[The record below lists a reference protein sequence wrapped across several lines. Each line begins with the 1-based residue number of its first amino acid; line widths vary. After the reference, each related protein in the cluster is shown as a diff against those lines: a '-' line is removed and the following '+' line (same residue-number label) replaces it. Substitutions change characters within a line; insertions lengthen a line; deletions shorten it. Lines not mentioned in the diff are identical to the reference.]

1 MTRRQVLTRGVAL
14 GLGIPLTGGLLEAC
28 SSPAR
33 GTDASPRSKG
43 IVVGLD
49 TDIDTLDPIS
59 FRSPAA
65 YETVIQAYEMPVD
78 NRVQPA
84 NGILNG
90 VAGTLIPE
98 VASQYS
104 IVANSTVYTFT
115 VRRNVTFSNGHPVNA
130 DTLQYSYLRA
140 LEGPGYAAELLK
152 LLTVNSPSQ
161 LVVTGPMTF
170 EIHLSQPNPLGPKLI
185 PLSVLVVTDPVLS
198 RQQATKSDPWAA
210 RYYRTHMMGTGPY
223 VQGTTWQSG
232 SQYLLSPNPR
242 YWNQSQVRNPGVLLK
257 YLPSADDRALL
268 VQQGSIDL
276 AFGLPAGKLNSLRG
290 AAGVFLVNV
299 PSRDWNFL
307 GLTNTIAPFNDV
319 RVRQAVAY
327 ALPYQTLIQDSL
339 YGFASPV
346 KGILAAGTPTL
357 DESLWPYQTDVPKA
371 RALLAAAGN
380 GSELRS
386 TLTVS
391 ESRANDV
398 NTATYIQSAL
408 QQIGLNVTIT
418 QVSDANFRAKES
430 GGELPMFIENWI
442 SWVDDPFYQMY
453 WLLASANK
461 GGTNLARY
469 SSPRTDQL
477 IKSGF
482 YEVDPARREL
492 LSRMVQQ
499 QFAADIPYVPLYSE
513 NFTLAA
519 RDNISGINVFPDQF
533 VRFSMLSKSLYAAK
547 SEHRGKEVA
556 EICDATLSGDWA
568 WRCSHWPGSSSWY
581 SCSRTSCRE
590 TRRWFRP
597 AATLTRTRC
606 GKSSSRWA

>member
-1 MTRRQVLTRGVAL
+1 MQNAWSMPEGRDHEVAAWSAGEALVCPDNSQDGAPGISVRSGMTRRQVLTRGAAL
-14 GLGIPLTGGLLEAC
+14 GLGIPLAGGLLGAC
-28 SSPAR
+28 SGPAH
-33 GTDASPRSKG
+33 GAEASSSSKG

-78 NRVQPA
+78 NRVHPA

-90 VAGTLIPE
+90 VSGTLVPE

-104 IVANSTVYTFT
+104 IDANSTVYKFT
-115 VRRNVTFSNGHPVNA
+115 VRPGVTFGNGDPVNA
-130 DTLQYSYLRA
+130 DTLRYSYLRA
-140 LEGPGYAAELLK
+140 LEGPGYAAELMK
-152 LLTVNSPSQ
+152 LLTVNGASQ

-170 EIHLSQPNPLGPKLI
+170 EIHLGQPNPLGPKLI
-185 PLSVLVVTDPVLS
+185 PLSVLVIMDPILS
-198 RQQATKSDPWAA
+198 KRQATKSDPWAA
-210 RYYRTHMMGTGPY
+210 DYYRTHMMGTGPY

-242 YWNQSQVRNPGVLLK
+242 YWNKSQVRNPGVLLK

-276 AFGLPAGKLNSLRG
+276 ALGLPASKLISLRG
-290 AAGVFLVNV
+290 AAGVFLINA

-319 RVRQAVAY
+319 RVRQAIAY
-327 ALPYQTLIQDSL
+327 ALPYQTLINDSL

-357 DESLWPYQTDVPKA
+357 DESLWPYQTNVSKA
-371 RALLAAAGN
+371 KALLSAAGN
-380 GSELRS
+380 EAELHS

-398 NTATYIQSAL
+398 NTATYIQAAL
-408 QQIGLNVTIT
+408 QQIGFEVTIM
-418 QVSDANFRAKES
+418 QASDADFRAKES
-430 GGELPMFIENWI
+430 AGELPMFIDNWI

-453 WLLASANK
+453 WLLSSVNK
-461 GGTNLARY
+461 GGTNLAQY
-469 SSPRTDQL
+469 SSPHADQL
-477 IKSGF
+477 IESGL
-482 YEVDPARREL
+482 YEIDPSRRES
-492 LSRMVQQ
+492 LSRKIQQ
-499 QFAADIPYVPLYSE
+499 QFATDIPYIPLYSE

-519 RDNISGINVFPDQF
+519 RTNISGINAFPDQF
-533 VRFSMLSKSLYAAK
+533 VRFWMLSKS
-547 SEHRGKEVA
+547 
-556 EICDATLSGDWA
+556 
-568 WRCSHWPGSSSWY
+568 
-581 SCSRTSCRE
+581 
-590 TRRWFRP
+590 
-597 AATLTRTRC
+597 
-606 GKSSSRWA
+606 